1 MNAMTKP
8 LLIADDSPGKIVLLQ
23 HFLNKAKWD
32 GPVLVAQTSE
42 EAIELIDK
50 HADIG
55 FGFIDYYIP
64 SDNGP
69 AIIHHLKEI
78 HPSARVALV
87 SSSDA
92 QSNYDEAR
100 AAGAETCVCTGYQ
113 ADHVERTLM
122 ELLEEWLS

>member
-1 MNAMTKP
+1 MTKP

-23 HFLNKAKWD
+23 HFLNKVKWD
-32 GPVLVAQTSE
+32 GPILVAQTSE
-42 EAIELIDK
+42 EAIELIDE

-55 FGFIDYYIP
+55 FGLIDYYIP

-69 AIIHHLKEI
+69 AIIHHLKDR

-92 QSNYDEAR
+92 KQNFNEAL
-100 AAGAETCVCTGYQ
+100 AAGADTCICTTY
-113 ADHVERTLM
+113 ASDTVEKTIL
-122 ELLEEWLS
+122 ELLEEWRLY